1 MVDAEIVQVQFYLDV
16 ISGWGGEA
24 GRTAL
29 NKQLDAHAGTDTG
42 RPEYRQ
48 PAQRGCLFH
57 GTALQTG
64 WPRASAVVNES
75 GMVNSPQTMLCMKT
89 VLVS

>member
-16 ISGWGGEA
+16 ISGWGGET

-48 PAQRGCLFH
+48 PAREDVSFMAPLSRLDGL
-57 GTALQTG
+57 
-64 WPRASAVVNES
+64 E
-75 GMVNSPQTMLCMKT
+75 
-89 VLVS
+89 LVR